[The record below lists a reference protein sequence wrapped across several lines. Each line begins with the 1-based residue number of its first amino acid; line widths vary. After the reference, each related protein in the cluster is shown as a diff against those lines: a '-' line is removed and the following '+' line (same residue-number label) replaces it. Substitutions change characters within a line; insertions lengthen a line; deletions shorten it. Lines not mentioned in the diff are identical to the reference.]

1 MSQPDWRLFAEWFQE
16 INQGRIRL
24 AKGDHFF
31 VWRRHLGVPFQ
42 HHAIDVGDG
51 TAIHFTDGKGG
62 VAGPGSS
69 TEGFVVMHTSMSAV
83 TAEGQCKPHIV
94 EHASPLDA
102 DEIVQRAMSQVGRKG
117 YHLMFDN
124 CEHFATWCAV
134 DREESGQIRIAC
146 ERLAAT
152 SVKTM
157 AASTVRF
164 ASRHGAKRLL
174 RGASGW
180 LLLAEAAQ
188 WATEAG
194 GHHVGLRDPKQRRNA
209 GRAVGSMTALSL
221 GAIGGPVGIAVAG
234 SLWVAGELAGE
245 ASNKVYEQVRDRRLA
260 SAE

>member
-1 MSQPDWRLFAEWFQE
+1 M
-16 INQGRIRL
+16 

-31 VWRRHLGVPFQ
+31 VWRRQLGVPFQ

-51 TAIHFTDGKGG
+51 TAVHFTDGVGG
-62 VAGPGSS
+62 VAGPGHG
-69 TEGFVVMHTSMSAV
+69 TKDFVVMHTSIATV
-83 TAEGQCKPHIV
+83 TQEGRCKIHII
-94 EHASPLDA
+94 EHARSLDA
-102 DEIVQRAMSQVGRKG
+102 DEVVERAISQVGRKG

-124 CEHFATWCAV
+124 CEHFASWCAV

-157 AASTVRF
+157 AAGTLRL

-180 LLLAEAAQ
+180 MLVAEAAQ

-194 GHHVGLRDPKQRRNA
+194 GHHVGLCDPKLRRNA
-209 GRAVGSMTALSL
+209 GRAVGSMTAIGL
-221 GAIGGPVGIAVAG
+221 GAIGGPIGIAVAG
-234 SLWVAGELAGE
+234 TLWVAGEVAGE
-245 ASNKVYEQVRDRRLA
+245 ASNRVYEQFRQQRK
-260 SAE
+260 SP

>member
-1 MSQPDWRLFAEWFQE
+1 M
-16 INQGRIRL
+16 

-51 TAIHFTDGKGG
+51 TAIHFTDGEGG
-62 VAGPGSS
+62 VAGPGRS
-69 TEGFVVMHTSMSAV
+69 TDGFVVMHTSMSVV
-83 TAEGQCKPHIV
+83 TAEGRCKPYII
-94 EHASPLDA
+94 EHASPLEA
-102 DEIVQRAMSQVGRKG
+102 DEILQRAMSQLGRKG

-146 ERLAAT
+146 QRLAAT

-157 AASTVRF
+157 AAGTVRF
-164 ASRHGAKRLL
+164 ASRYGAKRLM

-194 GHHVGLRDPKQRRNA
+194 GHHLGLRDPNQRRNA
-209 GRAVGSMTALSL
+209 SRAVGSMTALSL
-221 GAIGGPVGIAVAG
+221 GAIGGPVGIALAG

-245 ASNKVYEQVRDRRLA
+245 ASNKVYEQVRERRLA
-260 SAE
+260 PTE